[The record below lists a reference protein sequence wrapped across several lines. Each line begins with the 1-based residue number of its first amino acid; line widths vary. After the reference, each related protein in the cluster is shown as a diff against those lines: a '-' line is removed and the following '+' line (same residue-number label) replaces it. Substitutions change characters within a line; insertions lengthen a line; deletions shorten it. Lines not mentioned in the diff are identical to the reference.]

1 MSRASSRPWNP
12 SWAPACAETF
22 PGLLPRRAGG
32 AGHRVQ
38 AFCPAK
44 PWRRRNSFPP
54 SIQDLRAPTGG
65 EAVRGT
71 ADADVKSIL
80 AALES
85 ELGARLR

>member
-1 MSRASSRPWNP
+1 MP
-12 SWAPACAETF
+12 SAP
-22 PGLLPRRAGG
+22 GG
-32 AGHRVQ
+32 AYKRF
-38 AFCPAK
+38 ARRAK

-54 SIQDLRAPTGG
+54 SIQDLRAPAGG

>member
-1 MSRASSRPWNP
+1 M
-12 SWAPACAETF
+12 CARETF
-22 PGLLPRRAGG
+22 AGFLDMDGRAKWRVTSVLP
-32 AGHRVQ
+32 Q
-38 AFCPAK
+38 AK

-54 SIQDLRAPTGG
+54 SILDLRAPTGG